1 MNMNTG
7 LRVAVVMLLGATMQ
21 QGAFANPSIS
31 NPLKIA
37 LETGAFSSQE
47 ILSGNGLVFDIPV
60 YKNRE
65 VKADTSTPPSSQPYY
80 VVITLT
86 GGAKFGNIT
95 GLKLTCGYTAATT
108 PSTFLD
114 AVADSPAAVQGGT
127 VAGFRLKEGSMTGSC
142 TLTFGSTALTL
153 TSGVKDYG
161 MKIDARHL
169 DSYDPV
175 SASESG
181 TLVTFT
187 QGMQAG
193 VTQGKVTID
202 VGGTPSSTKFV
213 VGGTVSGFATPAVT
227 AVALLGYITYSAA
240 SEVKTVANAAP
251 VATTFVSKFTLTVT
265 GAPLAA
271 VQQTAASG
279 VASAGIYLSTDKCL
293 SQAADG
299 GLKYA
304 SGTQV
309 SFIGLAST
317 LFGGSNGLGVCM
329 IGNDTSIIERGV
341 VNYTIS
347 SVSPVNSSEPNLDV
361 VDTTLV
367 KVGKNGTSLKVLNI
381 PSPDYD
387 VDQAFVRFYNMGTT
401 TGKIIGT
408 LYSQGLTD
416 GTNTGG
422 GLPLGSTNVTLIDSI
437 APGVVTVLSG
447 QQIAAKFGQTKWPG
461 RAWLQIESE
470 VKGLRVQA
478 LVRSGGY
485 GGTLTNM
492 SDRVMLDGESVS
504 RTE

>member
-7 LRVAVVMLLGATMQ
+7 LRVAVAVLLGATMQ

-47 ILSGNGLVFDIPV
+47 ILSGAGLVFDIPV

-65 VKADTSTPPSSQPYY
+65 IKADTSTPPSSQPYY

-95 GLKLTCGYTAATT
+95 GLKLTCGYTATT
-108 PSTFLD
+108 LD
-114 AVADSPAAVQGGT
+114 ASTDSPAAVQGGT

-142 TLTFGSTALTL
+142 KLTFGSTALTL

-187 QGMQAG
+187 QGMQAS

-213 VGGTVSGFATPAVT
+213 VGGGSTVSGFATPAVT
-227 AVALLGYITYSAA
+227 AVALLGSIAYTAA
-240 SEVKTVANAAP
+240 NEVKTVGNATP
-251 VATTFVSKFTLTVT
+251 NATTFVSKFTLTVT

-279 VASAGIYLSTDKCL
+279 VASAGVYLSTTKCEL
-293 SQAADG
+293 SAADG

-309 SFIGLAST
+309 SFIGV
-317 LFGGSNGLGVCM
+317 GSSLLSNDELDVCM
-329 IGNDTSIIERGV
+329 IGNDTSIIERGT

-347 SVSPVNSSEPNLDV
+347 SVSPVGSSEPNLDV

-367 KVGKNGTSLKVLNI
+367 KVGKNGTSLKVLNL